1 MNEIFSDH
9 FARRENLLT
18 QVDARIK
25 TIFVVD
31 AILAVVSAAAPYA
44 PLIVILLSLGS
55 LFTIGIP
62 FKIICIRL
70 SAPFGIAITI
80 IFIKIFF
87 YREGFRDG
95 ILMMSKIIGSTS
107 LVLFLSMTTTL
118 DKLLAASRWFKV
130 PGTWVEICLLAYRY
144 IFVLLED
151 AVTVFD
157 AQRIRLGYTDLR
169 KALYSIGT
177 LAGTI
182 IIRAYDQSV
191 STYEA
196 MMLRGYKGKAEA
208 LSLED
213 RLMLKDAVAAF
224 IFIAILVS
232 LLILNRTFKI

>member
-18 QVDARIK
+18 RLDARIK
-25 TIFVVD
+25 TIFVVV
-31 AILAVVSAAAPYA
+31 AILTVVSAAAPYA
-44 PLIVILLSLGS
+44 PLIVILLSLAS
-55 LFTIGIP
+55 LFTIRIP
-62 FKIICIRL
+62 FKIICSRL
-70 SAPFGIAITI
+70 AAPFGIAVTI

-95 ILMMSKIIGSTS
+95 FLMMSKIIGSTS
-107 LVLFLSMTTTL
+107 LVLFLSMTTSV

-144 IFVLLED
+144 IFVLMED

-157 AQRIRLGYTDLR
+157 AQRIRLGYIGLPRALR
-169 KALYSIGT
+169 SIGT

-182 IIRAYDQSV
+182 IIRAYDQSIA
-191 STYEA
+191 TYEA
-196 MMLRGYKGKAEA
+196 MMLRGYKGHAEI
-208 LSLED
+208 LSTED

-224 IFIAILVS
+224 VFIAILAS
-232 LLILNRTFKI
+232 LLILNHTFKI